1 MHDPVFFQGTGLFD
15 DQDGYGADSGA
26 GPEGA
31 ATAPFDLYAW
41 TAALHEYALRSGLVS
56 SAYVPDYLTLE
67 RLRIYFR
74 SGLTPGEAARACF
87 LPC

>member
-1 MHDPVFFQGTGLFD
+1 MFD
-15 DQDGYGADSGA
+15 DQDGSGVASGA
-26 GPEGA
+26 GPEGV
-31 ATAPFDLYAW
+31 ATAPLDIYTW

-56 SAYVPDYLTLE
+56 NDYVPDYHTLE

-74 SGLTPGEAARACF
+74 SGLTPSDAARACF